1 MSLLSL
7 GVLASSRKENEFRLP
22 LHPGHLDRIAPDVRA
37 KIFLEEGYGSRFGV
51 GDDALRPL
59 VGGLRSREQLLDEC
73 DVLLLPK
80 PMHEDVAQLRQG
92 QVLWGWPHCVQ
103 DERMTQLAIDRRLS
117 LIAWEAMNHW
127 TSTGAFSVHVFHK
140 NNELAGYCSVLHA
153 LQLGGL
159 TGSYGRRM
167 RAVVISFG
175 ATARGAVT
183 GLGAMGIS
191 DVTVLTQRAAA
202 AVASPMPSVVM
213 GHFAEREDDPSRLEA
228 LTGSGRVPLAEYLA
242 GFDVIVNCIRQDT
255 DAPLTF
261 VTEEELALFRP
272 GTFFV
277 DVSCDE
283 GMGFE
288 WARPTTFEDPM
299 PAVGPGC
306 HYYGVDHSPSH
317 LWNSAT
323 WEISEALLP
332 YLRKVLSGP
341 AAWDGDATVKNA
353 IEIRDGV
360 VLNPK
365 ILSFQKRSA
374 VYPHAVEVPAAAP
387 PTAPVLPPAP
397 KETASKDGVTSPAG
411 ASPGGRSSAR

>member
-1 MSLLSL
+1 M
-7 GVLASSRKENEFRLP
+7 
-22 LHPGHLDRIAPDVRA
+22 
-37 KIFLEEGYGSRFGV
+37 
-51 GDDALRPL
+51 
-59 VGGLRSREQLLDEC
+59 
-73 DVLLLPK
+73 LLPK
-80 PMHEDVAQLRQG
+80 PMHEDIAELREG

-103 DERMTQLAIDRRLS
+103 DEKMTQIGIDRRLT
-117 LIAWEAMNHW
+117 LVAWEAMNHW

-159 TGSYGRRM
+159 TGSYGRRL

-183 GLGAMGIS
+183 GLGAMGVS

-213 GHFAEREDDPSRLEA
+213 GHFEEQDDDPSRLRA
-228 LTGSGRVPLAEYLA
+228 LTAAGPVPLAEYLA
-242 GFDVIVNCIRQDT
+242 GFDIIVNCIRQDT
-255 DAPLTF
+255 DAPLMF
-261 VTEEELALFRP
+261 VTDEELALFRP

-277 DVSCDE
+277 DVSCDA

-288 WARPTTFEDPM
+288 WARPTTFGEPM
-299 PAVGPGC
+299 PTVGPDC
-306 HYYGVDHSPSH
+306 HYYAVDHSPSH

-341 AAWDGDATVKNA
+341 VAWEADATVRNA

-360 VLNPK
+360 VQNPK
-365 ILSFQKRSA
+365 ILSFQHRSA
-374 VYPHAVEVPAAAP
+374 AYPHPTDVPALTLR
-387 PTAPVLPPAP
+387 PTPQVA
-397 KETASKDGVTSPAG
+397 
-411 ASPGGRSSAR
+411 

>member
-7 GVLASSRKENEFRLP
+7 GVFASSRKENEFRLP
-22 LHPGHLDRIAPDVRA
+22 LHPAHLDRIAPDLRQR
-37 KIFLEEGYGSRFGV
+37 IFLEQGYGERFGV
-51 GDDALRPL
+51 ADEALRPL
-59 VGGLRSREQLLDEC
+59 VAGLRSRDELLAEC
-73 DVLLLPK
+73 DVMLLPK
-80 PMHEDVAQLRQG
+80 PMHDDVAALREG

-103 DERMTQLAIDRRLS
+103 DEKMTQLAIDRRLT

-159 TGSYGRRM
+159 TGSYGRRL

-183 GLGAMGIS
+183 GLGAMGVS

-213 GHFAEREDDPSRLEA
+213 SHFEEREDDPSRLQA
-228 LTGSGRVPLAEYLA
+228 LTPAGPVPLAEYLA
-242 GFDVIVNCIRQDT
+242 GFDIVVNCVRQDT

-261 VTEEELALFRP
+261 VNEEELALFRP
-272 GTFFV
+272 GSFFV

-283 GMGFE
+283 GMGFS
-288 WARPTTFEDPM
+288 WARPTTFSEPM
-299 PAVGPGC
+299 LLVGPGC
-306 HYYGVDHSPSH
+306 HYYAVDHSPSH

-332 YLRKVLSGP
+332 YLRKVLAGP
-341 AAWDGDATVKNA
+341 AGWDADATVSKA

-365 ILSFQKRSA
+365 ILSFQHRSA
-374 VYPHAVEVPAAAP
+374 TYPHPASQ
-387 PTAPVLPPAP
+387 PA
-397 KETASKDGVTSPAG
+397 
-411 ASPGGRSSAR
+411 